1 MSGTAFLFSGQGA
14 QYPGMFLDVYEKY
27 PCVKMTFEEADEALG
42 RRISD
47 VILHAGMEEINQ
59 TENTQPAL
67 LTVEIAMARLLE
79 QEEIFADFAAGFSL
93 GEWAALV
100 NTRVLAF
107 PTALRMVQLRAGAM
121 QRAVP
126 PGQGAMAAIM
136 GRSAE
141 FVQTICARAEGYVVP
156 SNYNCPGQITVSGEK
171 AAVETV
177 VRLAAE
183 EGAAATLIPVSV
195 PSHCRLMEPAAEEL
209 AAQVGQITFSAP
221 RCPIYLNTTGGP
233 TVDMDVLRKEVIS
246 QLFMPVEF
254 EKTIVGMMAGG
265 ADKFVEIG
273 PGRTLSGFVKRTA
286 KAAGRNVEIYRV
298 DGAGQLGNLLHGLQG
313 ELLPDHH
320 VV

>member
-1 MSGTAFLFSGQGA
+1 MSSTAFLFSGQGA
-14 QYPGMFLDVYEKY
+14 QYPGMFLDIYEKY
-27 PCVKMTFEEADEALG
+27 PCVRLTFEEADEALG
-42 RRISD
+42 RKISD
-47 VILHAGMEEINQ
+47 VILHASADEINQ

-67 LTVEIAMARLLE
+67 LTVETAMARLLE
-79 QEEIFADFAAGFSL
+79 QEGIWGDFAAGFSL

-100 NTRVLAF
+100 NTRVLTF
-107 PTALRMVQLRAGAM
+107 PTALRMVQLRADAM

-136 GRSAE
+136 GRDAE

-171 AAVETV
+171 EAVKAV

-183 EGAAATLIPVSV
+183 EGAAAALIPVSV
-195 PSHCRLMEPAAEEL
+195 PSHCRLMESAAEEL
-209 AAQVGQITFSAP
+209 AAQLNQVTFSAP
-221 RCPIYLNTTGGP
+221 RCPIYLNTTGHP
-233 TVDMDVLRKEVIS
+233 TDNADVLHEEVIR

-254 EKTIVGMMAGG
+254 EKTIIEMLTDG
-265 ADKFVEIG
+265 ADKFIEIG

-298 DGAGQLGNLLHGLQG
+298 DGTGQLDTLLHGLQG
-313 ELLPDHH
+313 R
-320 VV
+320 